1 MGQTWQNV
9 TASRAC
15 GVGYTNSSGKP
26 IMANIYVGNTA
37 AQLFPFFNAYVDGIL
52 VATFNLRSWGA
63 NGGSNVGSSVN
74 FVVPNGSAYSCA
86 MSGDVAIYS
95 WTELR

>member
-1 MGQTWQNV
+1 MV
-9 TASRAC
+9 
-15 GVGYTNSSGKP
+15 
-26 IMANIYVGNTA
+26 NIYVGNTV
-37 AQLFPFFNAYVDGIL
+37 AQGFPFFNAYVGGVL

-63 NGGSNVGSSVN
+63 NGGANVGLSVN
-74 FVVPNGSAYSCA
+74 FVVPNGSNYNCI